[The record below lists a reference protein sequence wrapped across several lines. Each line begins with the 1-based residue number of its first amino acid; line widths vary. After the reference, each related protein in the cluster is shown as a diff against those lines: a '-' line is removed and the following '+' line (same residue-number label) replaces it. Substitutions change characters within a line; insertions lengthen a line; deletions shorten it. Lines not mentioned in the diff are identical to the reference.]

1 MNIEYLLK
9 ILANRVA
16 YLSPLRTSAEQ
27 AGDLEQIDR
36 IDRELAEINT
46 TINQLKSIQ

>member
-9 ILANRVA
+9 ILNNRLA
-16 YLSPLRTSAEQ
+16 YLGPLRTSAEQ

-36 IDRELAEINT
+36 LDKEIAEVNL
-46 TINQLKSIQ
+46 TINQLKSIG